1 MKNLLIVG
9 AGGFGRELAGAAV
22 AALGYGETFT
32 LKGFLDDNPN
42 ALAGFVG
49 YPPILGSVRDYT
61 PEADDVFITAL
72 GDTTA
77 RAKCVASLTE
87 KGAIFISLIDRAA
100 RLGPNVV
107 VGAGCVIAAGAVLTA
122 DIRVGAHSCVFH
134 NASVGHDT
142 RIGSY
147 AHIYAQVAIG
157 GGVHIGDFARVYPGA
172 VVVPRRKLGEGAV
185 VGAGSVAFLD
195 VPAHTTV
202 MGNPAAPLE

>member
-42 ALAGFVG
+42 ALAGFAG

-77 RAKCVASLTE
+77 RAKCVASSRRRGLSSLALSTE
-87 KGAIFISLIDRAA
+87 RHGSDPMWSSVRGASL
-100 RLGPNVV
+100 
-107 VGAGCVIAAGAVLTA
+107 
-122 DIRVGAHSCVFH
+122 
-134 NASVGHDT
+134 
-142 RIGSY
+142 
-147 AHIYAQVAIG
+147 
-157 GGVHIGDFARVYPGA
+157 
-172 VVVPRRKLGEGAV
+172 PRERC
-185 VGAGSVAFLD
+185 
-195 VPAHTTV
+195 
-202 MGNPAAPLE
+202 